1 VKVVAQLPTRPASE
15 PIRAAVQPSVGVQQ
29 ISRPSAQ
36 TSNSPHGYHK
46 SQRLPPFSGNV
57 QATLDRL
64 AGVPH
69 EQIGP
74 QQAVQLARASAD
86 CMNHLSARDAVQALE
101 ARQLAGDKSE
111 QTSQLI
117 ATYKAMVS
125 RDSERCAGYSMESFG
140 KTDAWLEWA
149 ATQGDPAAQ
158 LEFAVGRSLSYV
170 ADPSGP
176 FRNPEK
182 IVSYRQQAMRYLES
196 LSASGNADALL
207 LSSIAYADGI
217 LTQKDPV
224 KAYAYQYAHSK
235 GKNPTLIESDL
246 ASLSKGLSSAEVA
259 EARAMGERIWQKCC
273 GR

>member
-1 VKVVAQLPTRPASE
+1 
-15 PIRAAVQPSVGVQQ
+15 
-29 ISRPSAQ
+29 
-36 TSNSPHGYHK
+36 
-46 SQRLPPFSGNV
+46 
-57 QATLDRL
+57 
-64 AGVPH
+64 
-69 EQIGP
+69 
-74 QQAVQLARASAD
+74 
-86 CMNHLSARDAVQALE
+86 
-101 ARQLAGDKSE
+101 
-111 QTSQLI
+111 
-117 ATYKAMVS
+117 
-125 RDSERCAGYSMESFG
+125 
-140 KTDAWLEWA
+140 
-149 ATQGDPAAQ
+149 
-158 LEFAVGRSLSYV
+158 VGRSLSYV